1 MSLEKTKD
9 ETQPNV
15 VIDEIIN
22 EHLAHN
28 PISPNTQHLT
38 DEFDQT
44 ESNSTS
50 SQNQLSQINSLH
62 AFTDLSKPFKDT
74 LKTKKEKMI
83 TFFLSKKDQYIKLP
97 SGETEVD

>member
-1 MSLEKTKD
+1 MSVEKTKD

-15 VIDEIIN
+15 VIDETID

-28 PISPNTQHLT
+28 PVSPSTQHLT
-38 DEFDQT
+38 DELDQT
-44 ESNSTS
+44 EANSTS

-62 AFTDLSKPFKDT
+62 AYRDLSKPFKDP
-74 LKTKKEKMI
+74 LKTRKEKMI